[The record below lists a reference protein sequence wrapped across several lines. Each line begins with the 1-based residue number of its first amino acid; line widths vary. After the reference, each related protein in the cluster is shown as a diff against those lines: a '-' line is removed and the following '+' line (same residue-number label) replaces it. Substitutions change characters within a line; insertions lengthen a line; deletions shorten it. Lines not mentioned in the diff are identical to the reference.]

1 MSIYLPGDL
10 VSSIKGVGPAIEDR
24 LHHLEIYTVRDIL
37 RHFPRTYLDFSK
49 QVKIKDL
56 RNMVA
61 GSFLATIES
70 PKTFYSASGKLV
82 TQSVAQDSSGKIIL
96 TWFNN
101 PYIKRL
107 IKNDTPYSIAGE
119 PSFSGNALSIISPII
134 EEEDSF
140 SLNTK
145 GLVPIYPQTEG
156 VNSRWLRIKIFEL
169 LKEAEFKDPL
179 ETELLKTNSLIPLH
193 DALHQIHFPKEASE
207 RWSADK
213 RLSYNEH
220 LRINI
225 VNRLELEKLG
235 HSISIKAIPKIY
247 NQTANQLPFSLT
259 ADQKK
264 TVHQLEKDLKSPE
277 FTHRLIQGET
287 GSGKTAPLFFAANQ
301 TLSHGF
307 SCALMAPTEI
317 LATQHF
323 QTFKKLSLFPS
334 QISLVTSS
342 SPVILAR
349 QSAYGGKAGLHKD
362 EPTLFIGTHA
372 LLNQLPPDLNPPL
385 AFIAIDEQH
394 KFGVIQRETLMKR
407 NPLPHLFNLSATPI
421 PRTVAL
427 GLLGDIEISNLH
439 HKPYNRLPTKTFVV
453 SPAKFKNSPKWLISE
468 LEKGNQIFVVCP
480 NITEHL
486 PNVSSVE
493 QKTAEYERLLLK
505 KFPVWSIHG
514 KLSPEN
520 QQHILLQ
527 FKNTP
532 GSVLVSTSLIE
543 VGIDIPAANIMIIHS
558 AERFGLA
565 QLHQLRGRVGR
576 GEGQGFCFLVPS
588 TDDEVETERLQLL
601 QKFHTGLVLAQ
612 KDLRLRGAGQI
623 YGEKQHGSLQTRLK
637 YFWSRKLFLQAK
649 SDAIK
654 IIHQNRQKAAKI
666 ASGLVSW

>member
-1 MSIYLPGDL
+1 MSIYSPGDSI
-10 VSSIKGVGPAIEDR
+10 SSIKGDGPAIEDR
-24 LHHLEIYTVRDIL
+24 LHHLEIYTVGDTL
-37 RHFPRTYLDFSK
+37 RHFPRAYLDFSK

-56 RNMVA
+56 RNKVL
-61 GSFLATIES
+61 GSFLATIQS

-82 TQSVAQDSSGKIIL
+82 TQAVAQDSSGKIIL

-107 IKNDTPYSIAGE
+107 IKSDTSYSIAGK
-119 PSFSGNALSIISPII
+119 PSFFGKGLTIISPVI
-134 EEEDSF
+134 EEGDSF

-156 VNSRWLRIKIFEL
+156 VNSRWLRKRIFEIL
-169 LKEAEFKDPL
+169 QSVNLIDPL
-179 ETELLKTNSLIPLH
+179 GTELLNSNSLLSLR
-193 DALHQIHFPKEASE
+193 DALHQIHFPKEPSE

-213 RLSYNEH
+213 RLAYNEH

-235 HSISIKAIPKIY
+235 GSVSVKTIPQIY
-247 NQTANQLPFSLT
+247 LQTANQLPFSLT

-264 TVHQLEKDLKSPE
+264 MVHQIEKDLLNPE

-287 GSGKTAPLFFAANQ
+287 GSGKTVPLIFAANQ
-301 TLSHGF
+301 TLSNCF
-307 SCALMAPTEI
+307 SCAIMAPTEI
-317 LATQHF
+317 LASQHY
-323 QTFKKLSLFPS
+323 QTFIKLSLFPS
-334 QISLVTSS
+334 RISLVTSS
-342 SPVILAR
+342 SPVILST
-349 QSAYGGKAGLHKD
+349 Q
-362 EPTLFIGTHA
+362 PTVFIGTHA
-372 LLNQLPPDLNPPL
+372 LINQLPTDLNPPL

-394 KFGVIQRETLMKR
+394 KFGVSQREVLMKR

-427 GLLGDIEISNLH
+427 GLLGDIQISNLH
-439 HKPYNRLPTKTFVV
+439 HKPTNRLPTKTFVV
-453 SPAKFKNSPKWLISE
+453 SPSKFKNSPKWLISE
-468 LEKGNQIFVVCP
+468 LEQGNQIFVVCP
-480 NITEHL
+480 NISEHL
-486 PNVSSVE
+486 PNISSVE
-493 QKTAEYERLLLK
+493 QKTAEYRRLLPT
-505 KFPVWSIHG
+505 KFPIWTIHG
-514 KLSPEN
+514 KLSSED
-520 QQHILLQ
+520 QQRILLQ

-532 GSVLVSTSLIE
+532 GSLLISTSLIE

-576 GEGQGFCFLVPS
+576 GESQGFCFLVPS
-588 TDDEVETERLQLL
+588 GDDEVETERLQLL
-601 QKFHTGLVLAQ
+601 QKYHTGLVLAQ

-637 YFWSRKLFLQAK
+637 YFWSKKLFLQAK

-654 IIHQNRQKAAKI
+654 MIRLNRQKAIKI